1 MTNYFGVSD
10 ELLTDDGFLL
20 LGSKPQVEYA
30 VGLINYF
37 KGYYKEFSEFD
48 FGETKKEIVRLCTQD
63 ILEEIS
69 ILATA
74 KEIIDMLNML
84 PGNNEAYSPILTLA
98 IKADS
103 IIYSDNIL
111 IKNSEFMINFHY
123 IPSISKFCET
133 QNNSPN
139 YKKTKGKAKKIETVP
154 TNLTPEQLHE
164 SYCKWLKEHK
174 YPSLTYENAL
184 KVHDLLDYKNK
195 IQDRNSK
202 ITEIKK
208 LDPNW
213 FGY

>member
-1 MTNYFGVSD
+1 
-10 ELLTDDGFLL
+10 
-20 LGSKPQVEYA
+20 
-30 VGLINYF
+30 
-37 KGYYKEFSEFD
+37 
-48 FGETKKEIVRLCTQD
+48 
-63 ILEEIS
+63 
-69 ILATA
+69 
-74 KEIIDMLNML
+74 
-84 PGNNEAYSPILTLA
+84 
-98 IKADS
+98 
-103 IIYSDNIL
+103 
-111 IKNSEFMINFHY
+111 MINFHY
-123 IPSISKFCET
+123 IPSINKFCET

-195 IQDRNSK
+195 VQDRNLK
-202 ITEIKK
+202 IDEVKK